1 MKQNY
6 FYLKEGSE
14 FRVGNNE
21 QGYVNQEL
29 KEQNERWAGCLFDE
43 KHVSFNKCGC
53 TEFDCHT
60 QVATIEMHPRIN
72 IITDAVNLVGVSS

>member
-6 FYLKEGSE
+6 FYIKKGSE

-21 QGYVNQEL
+21 QGYVDQDQ
-29 KEQNERWAGCLFDE
+29 EQNERLTEYLFHE

-60 QVATIEMHPRIN
+60 QVATIDLHPRIK